1 MHEEIKLKQL
11 QVPGLEQKKFVK
23 RKRNADGTVASLDLN
38 DAESRSNYEFILVSS
53 FTDPKVDGKKNLHF
67 MK

>member
-1 MHEEIKLKQL
+1 
-11 QVPGLEQKKFVK
+11 VK
-23 RKRNADGTVASLDLN
+23 RKRNADGTAISLGLN
-38 DAESRSNYEFILVSS
+38 EVESRSNYEFILVSS